1 MDLKSFPLTFA
12 LRVKKI
18 AYHQANVDPP
28 RRRVLAQ
35 KIPIMV
41 HHMPSNEKSSS
52 PKSGQ
57 TSFGGIWNV
66 TSQIKISKSLFLK
79 GEEF

>member
-35 KIPIMV
+35 KIPRMV
-41 HHMPSNEKSSS
+41 HHMPSTREFFT
-52 PKSGQ
+52 KSGQ